1 MNQSTHLSSSLP
13 AARRQP
19 LLLLLLALL
28 LALSLW
34 PITQSVWNKELQ
46 QLQEQTHN
54 ELLLHVTGLRG
65 KLAQYEYL
73 AQLLTEQEDL
83 RPLLLAPNAADD
95 WQQLNQRLDR
105 FRAISEASDIYLMD
119 AQGWTLAASNWW
131 RPDSFIGQNF
141 AFRPY
146 FQQAMQGQQ
155 GRFFGLGTTS
165 GARGYYFSYPVFD
178 ADTPIGV
185 LVVKI
190 EIHAIEEPWRDP
202 LGELLV
208 TDEDGVI
215 FISSRPEWRL
225 LTLQPLEQQRR
236 QHIQHSL
243 QYAGRQLR
251 PLAIEYLA
259 EFDEQSRRVR
269 LSLSREEERD
279 YLMMRY
285 ALPELDWTVHIIK
298 DLTPLYRR
306 VLLSGLLT
314 GLIFLALILLALFID
329 QRRHAQQEK
338 RLWQQQAH
346 RQLQK
351 AHSQLEQ
358 RVHERTADLSAS
370 NQRLLQE
377 IQRHQKTEAQLRSAQ
392 KELIQ
397 AAKLALLGEMAASI
411 NHEIN
416 QPLSALRSYSQ
427 NAVTLIERGQLETA
441 QDNLAIILELTDR
454 MAEISAQLRVFSRQS
469 EQKLSCV
476 SLQAACR
483 YALRLYATPLAQGK
497 IHLEQDLPE
506 AELLA
511 WADMV
516 SVEQILVNLISNALH
531 AVQDQPQPWIKI
543 SARAANR
550 QQVVLQVWD
559 QGGGIDPAH
568 LDDLFT
574 PFYTRKESGLGL
586 GLSISSRL
594 AQALQGQLS
603 AANHWHGQLSGQ
615 GQPSGAVFTLT
626 LPRFDG
632 DPDTPLSP
640 STRSRSASGTP
651 PQQARSH
658 SSEPSV

>member
-1 MNQSTHLSSSLP
+1 MSHSDDAFSQPPSSIV
-13 AARRQP
+13 RQR
-19 LLLLLLALL
+19 LLIAVLALL
-28 LALSLW
+28 LAASLW
-34 PITQSVWNKELQ
+34 PITQGVWNKELH
-46 QLQEQTHN
+46 QLQEQSHN
-54 ELLLHVTGLRG
+54 ELLLHVAGLRG
-65 KLAQYEYL
+65 KLSQYEYL

-83 RPLLLAPNAADD
+83 RPLLLAPNQADD

-105 FRAISEASDIYLMD
+105 FRAVTEASDIYLMD

-131 RPDSFIGQNF
+131 RPDSFVGQNF

-146 FQQAMQGQQ
+146 FQQAMQGEQ

-165 GARGYYFSYPVFD
+165 GARGYYFSYPVLD
-178 ADTPIGV
+178 AGQPIGV

-202 LGELLV
+202 LGELMV

-215 FISSRPEWRL
+215 FISSRPDWRL
-225 LTLQPLEQQRR
+225 LTLQPLERQRL
-236 QHIQHSL
+236 QHIQRSL

-251 PLAIEYLA
+251 PLAIEYQA
-259 EFDEQSRRVR
+259 ELGEQSLRVR
-269 LSLSREEERD
+269 LTQPREQERD
-279 YLMMRY
+279 YLMMHY
-285 ALPELDWTVHIIK
+285 PLPELGWTVHIIK

-306 VLLSGLLT
+306 VLLAGLLT
-314 GLIFLALILLALFID
+314 GLLFLAFILLALFVD
-329 QRRHAQQEK
+329 QRRHAQKEK
-338 RLWQQQAH
+338 RLWQHQAH

-351 AHSQLEQ
+351 AHDQLEQ

-370 NQRLLQE
+370 NQRLLHE
-377 IQRHQKTEAQLRSAQ
+377 IQRHQKTEAQLRSTQ

-397 AAKLALLGEMAASI
+397 AAQLALLGEMAASI

-427 NAVTLIERGQLETA
+427 NALTLIERGQLDTA
-441 QDNLAIILELTDR
+441 QHNLVIILELIDR
-454 MAEISAQLRVFSRQS
+454 MAKISAQLRVFSRQG
-469 EQKLSCV
+469 EQKLGPV

-497 IHLEQDLPE
+497 IALVEDMPDE
-506 AELLA
+506 ELFA

-543 SARAANR
+543 SARAVNA

-594 AQALQGQLS
+594 AQELQGQLS
-603 AANHWHGQLSGQ
+603 AANHWQGQLSGQ
-615 GQPSGAVFTLT
+615 GQPSGAVFTLI
-626 LPRFDG
+626 LPRDQTERHTSPAQASTSSRPL
-632 DPDTPLSP
+632 DPAL
-640 STRSRSASGTP
+640 P
-651 PQQARSH
+651 P
-658 SSEPSV
+658 